1 MISAIPIPM
10 KNKTLL
16 TLTVVAALAPVLAAC
31 GLGYSKN
38 PPNEFNVVRRAPL
51 ILPPD
56 FELRPPSNSEA
67 APVIAIGAELARLVV
82 LRTPSS
88 ERQPDAVEQRLLD
101 KASKDGVYGN
111 GVRDA
116 MQNERSGKASIDAD
130 LVENLTRD
138 QAEVSAE

>member
-1 MISAIPIPM
+1 MISAIPMPM
-10 KNKTLL
+10 KTKTLL
-16 TLTVVAALAPVLAAC
+16 SLTLIAALAPVLAAC
-31 GLGYSKN
+31 GLGYSKS

-56 FELRPPSNSEA
+56 FELRPPSNNEA
-67 APVIAIGAELARLVV
+67 APVIATGAELARLVV

-88 ERQPDAVEQRLLD
+88 EKQPDAVEQRLLD

>member
-1 MISAIPIPM
+1 MISAIPKPM
-10 KNKTLL
+10 RNKTLL
-16 TLTVVAALAPVLAAC
+16 SLTVIAALAHVLAAC

-67 APVIAIGAELARLVV
+67 AQFIATGAELARLVV

>member
-1 MISAIPIPM
+1 MISAIPKPM
-10 KNKTLL
+10 RNKTLL
-16 TLTVVAALAPVLAAC
+16 SLTVIAALAHVLAAC
-31 GLGYSKN
+31 GLGYNKN

-56 FELRPPSNSEA
+56 FELRPPSNNEA
-67 APVIAIGAELARLVV
+67 APVIATGAELARLVV

-88 ERQPDAVEQRLLD
+88 EKQPDAVEQRLLD

>member
-31 GLGYSKN
+31 GLGYNKN

>member
-1 MISAIPIPM
+1 M

-31 GLGYSKN
+31 GLGYNKN

>member
-1 MISAIPIPM
+1 MISAIPMPM

-16 TLTVVAALAPVLAAC
+16 SLTVIAALAPVLTAC

-56 FELRPPSNSEA
+56 FELRPPSNSES
-67 APVIAIGAELARLVV
+67 APVIASGAELARLVV

-88 ERQPDAVEQRLLD
+88 EKQPDAVEQRLLD